1 MTKNPI
7 LDELHA
13 VREKLL
19 NDAGGTLDAL
29 VDRLQAEERQSDRPR
44 YTTRRTK
51 DGTGAADH
59 ASPDGASSPAAR

>member
-29 VDRLQAEERQSDRPR
+29 VDRLQSEEQQSDRPR
-44 YTTRRTK
+44 YRHDEPDDAPKPPTTREPV
-51 DGTGAADH
+51 G
-59 ASPDGASSPAAR
+59 